1 MRKLEII
8 YVNEGEETKEWRSRF
23 VALLSK
29 GVYEY
34 LKRTGQLRRNPAL
47 QQKVQQVLDETK
59 RLAEG
64 TSGDLS

>member
-1 MRKLEII
+1 MRKLEIT
-8 YVNEGEETKEWRSRF
+8 YVNGGEETKEWCGRF

-34 LKRTGQLRRNPAL
+34 LKRTGQLRNDRAL
-47 QQKVQQVLDETK
+47 HERAKQVLDDTK

-64 TSGDLS
+64 TSED